1 MTTSS
6 LAAVAVSDVAAP
18 MRTLPIFGECRALLR
33 LATPLMLIALVNMG
47 MSVTD
52 TLMVSAAF
60 GADALAAVA
69 VGSDFYSILFYFG
82 AGTIGGL
89 APFYTA
95 AVAKSDPPERARL
108 ERTGRMLVLVIA
120 AALVPFIWTAPNWLG
135 RFGLDHDLLAEGRGY
150 TRAMALTMIPMLGVM
165 LYRTILTAAERPKVF
180 LKVTGAMLP
189 LNALGNLVFMHGLG
203 PIPALG
209 PTGAGVSS
217 LLVALVSLAI
227 LVLVAR
233 RAAPASAVAPHQ
245 PTIRWRDLKPVL
257 RVGLPIGVAMVTELG
272 IFLVATL
279 YAATLGAADVAA
291 HTLTLRVAGIAY
303 AVPAALLQAAMVRM
317 ARAETLGDPVA
328 RRSVTLGSLGLSM
341 GAGTALLVGLAL
353 VATPLAYGVFDDTP
367 AGLAAAGMAAGLLL
381 LLGLMEVIVNPGAA
395 AAGLLRGRRDTR
407 APMLFTLAGYWV
419 VGAPLGLWLCEI
431 RELGI
436 TGIWIGLAAGAATT
450 TLFTLARLFSTR
462 CRPPTGVAALAGS
475 VHPTKPRRE

>member
-6 LAAVAVSDVAAP
+6 LGAVAVSDVAAP
-18 MRTLPIFGECRALLR
+18 IRNLPILGECNALLR
-33 LATPLMLIALVNMG
+33 IAVPLMLIALVNMG

-95 AVAKSDPPERARL
+95 AVVTSDPAERARL
-108 ERTGRMLVLVIA
+108 ERTGRMVVLAIA
-120 AALVPFIWTAPNWLG
+120 AVLVPFVWTAPDWLG
-135 RFGLDHDLLAEGRGY
+135 RFGLDRDLLAEGRGY
-150 TRAMALTMIPMLGVM
+150 TRAMALTLIPMLGVM

-180 LKVTGAMLP
+180 LKVTALMLP
-189 LNALGNLVFMHGLG
+189 LNVLGNLVFMHGLG

-217 LLVALVSLAI
+217 LLVALVGLAV

-233 RAAPASAVAPHQ
+233 RAVPASPAVLQQ
-245 PTIRWRDLKPVL
+245 PAIRWSDIKPVL

-317 ARAETLGDPVA
+317 ARAETLGDPAA

-353 VATPLAYGVFDDTP
+353 VATPLAFGFFDDTP

-436 TGIWIGLAAGAATT
+436 AGIWIGLAAGTATT

-462 CRPPTGVAALAGS
+462 RPP
-475 VHPTKPRRE
+475 KPRIHAC